1 MAGKSKS
8 QTVAEQYLEYYG
20 EQLEEMIGT
29 RVVEMAPA
37 YDELQRAAM
46 EHLEQLTKE
55 WDAELNADLKRSR
68 KYTKKIQAA
77 YITQLVPELQ
87 LLNAK
92 LEPFATAVIAGTVF
106 FGANTTAH
114 LLEQAAKV
122 PVTITNLTRSGVLGI
137 IANPWLPDGRNYSDR
152 IRANTALVA
161 TNAEKTIKNL
171 VTKKLSYNEAA
182 RELSKSI
189 GESYSNATRIVR
201 TEMTRANALGSSYS
215 MLDNADILD
224 GKYRDAVYDSRT
236 AAYCAADA
244 DYSKIHP
251 YDLDYDTPSNPGVP
265 GKRIPNH
272 PNCRCRW
279 VPILRALGIQER
291 RKIARKNDSRD
302 SWGENYYTEAE
313 SYDAYAKEVGLPSV
327 KDMVNNDDP
336 KRYLRPGETLD
347 DLYREVKRQDFGG
360 HSIVVP
366 NQSSKSILQNC
377 LVDNSSNGGILKV
390 QSTPT
395 LSSGYA
401 RKVTNTGAFK
411 VLEEPVQKRRVK
423 EVVNAIGVDYKGAT
437 LKVVHDEQLIGTGFC
452 GYTYPDGKRVEFY
465 PDAFKDTETLVK
477 TVAHEAKHVAQALLL
492 GETWDSIELGRR
504 EAEARSVEVD
514 AWESYQKGR

>member
-1 MAGKSKS
+1 MAKSDA
-8 QTVAEQYLEYYG
+8 QTTAEAYIEYYG
-20 EQLEEMIGT
+20 EQLEEMIGQRT
-29 RVVEMAPA
+29 VEMAPA

-46 EHLEQLTKE
+46 AHLEQLAKE
-55 WDAELNADLKRSR
+55 WDSELNADLKRSR
-68 KYTKKIQAA
+68 KYTKKIQEAFL
-77 YITQLVPELQ
+77 TQLIPELQ

-114 LLEQAAKV
+114 LLEQAAKT

-182 RELSKSI
+182 RELSDKI

-236 AAYCAADA
+236 AAYCAADS
-244 DYSKIHP
+244 DYSKKHP

-279 VPILRALGIQER
+279 VPCIKALGAKER
-291 RKIARKNDSRD
+291 GKIARKNDSKT
-302 SWGENYYTEAE
+302 SWGENYYTEAT
-313 SYDAYAKEVGLPSV
+313 SYDDYAKERGLPSV
-327 KDMVNNDDP
+327 KDMVNHDDP
-336 KRYLRPGETLD
+336 KRYLRPGETVED
-347 DLYREVKRQDFGG
+347 IYREVKRQDFGG

-366 NQSSKSILQNC
+366 NQTSKSLVNNC
-377 LVDNSSNGGILKV
+377 LVDNSVKSSILKV
-390 QSTPT
+390 QQTPT
-395 LSSGYA
+395 LSTGYT
-401 RKVTNTGAFK
+401 RKTANTGAFK
-411 VLEEPVQKRRVK
+411 VLEEPLQKKHVK
-423 EVVNAIGVDYKGAT
+423 QVIAEMGIDYENIT
-437 LKVVHDEQLIGTGFC
+437 IKVVREEYLIGMGLY
-452 GYTYPDGKRVEFY
+452 GYTFPDGKKVQLY
-465 PDAFKDTETLVK
+465 PDAFTSREQLVK
-477 TVAHEAKHVAQALLL
+477 TLAHERQHVEQVRLL
-492 GETWDSIELGRR
+492 GETWDSDELKRR
-504 EAEARSVEVD
+504 EDEAYAVEAVW
-514 AWESYQKGR
+514 WEAYQKGR

>member
-1 MAGKSKS
+1 MAKSDA
-8 QTVAEQYLEYYG
+8 QTTAEAYIEYYG
-20 EQLEEMIGT
+20 EQLEEMIGQRT
-29 RVVEMAPA
+29 VEMAPA

-46 EHLEQLTKE
+46 AHLEQLAKE
-55 WDAELNADLKRSR
+55 WDSELNADLKRSR
-68 KYTKKIQAA
+68 KYTKKIQEAFL
-77 YITQLVPELQ
+77 TQLIPELQ

-114 LLEQAAKV
+114 LLEQAAKT

-182 RELSKSI
+182 RELSDKI

-236 AAYCAADA
+236 AAYCAADS
-244 DYSKIHP
+244 DYSKKHP

-279 VPILRALGIQER
+279 VPCIKALGAKER
-291 RKIARKNDSRD
+291 GKIARKNDSKT
-302 SWGENYYTEAE
+302 SWGENYYTEAT
-313 SYDAYAKEVGLPSV
+313 SYDDYAKERGLPSV
-327 KDMVNNDDP
+327 KDMVNHDDP
-336 KRYLRPGETLD
+336 KRYLRPGETVED
-347 DLYREVKRQDFGG
+347 IYREVKRQDFGG

-366 NQSSKSILQNC
+366 NQTSKSIVNNC
-377 LVDNSSNGGILKV
+377 LVDNSVKSSILKV
-390 QSTPT
+390 QQTPT
-395 LSSGYA
+395 LPSSGYT
-401 RKVTNTGAFK
+401 RKTSNTGAFK
-411 VLEEPVQKRRVK
+411 VLQEPVQKRRVK
-423 EVVNAIGVDYKGAT
+423 EIVTALDVDYKGAT
-437 LKVVHDEQLIGTGFC
+437 LKVVHDEKLIGSGFC
-452 GYTYPDGKRVEFY
+452 GYTFPDGKRVEFY
-465 PDAFKDTETLVK
+465 PDAFTDTETLVK
-477 TVAHEAKHVAQALLL
+477 TVVHEAKHVAQALAL
-492 GETWDSIELGRR
+492 GETWDSIELSRR
-504 EAEARSVEVD
+504 ETEAKSIEAEA
-514 AWESYQKGR
+514 WERYQKGR